1 MNIKNKIPWALV
13 IGTAGFTVAGA
24 FNGTVIMGIA
34 SVILGGSAM
43 VTSLLA
49 RQEIDK
55 RKKLNPE
62 LAIELR

>member
-1 MNIKNKIPWALV
+1 MALV
-13 IGTAGFTVAGA
+13 IGTAGFTVADA

-34 SVILGGSAM
+34 SVILGGSAI
-43 VTSLLA
+43 VTSLLV

-62 LAIELR
+62 LAMELR